1 MYQQWKD
8 VLCELREYRHK
19 KICCWASSFVLPS
32 PVERK
37 KKNIFN
43 FHVVL
48 LLLCQV
54 LSPSNMHTRFSTL
67 LWLEELNAESEMREF
82 TINGA
87 LLRKGA
93 VYLHLEVPGLSE
105 GRPNISIGEV
115 DIRDPLHCW

>member
-1 MYQQWKD
+1 MERKLTSYQQWQD
-8 VLCELREYRHK
+8 VLCELREYRHNNL
-19 KICCWASSFVLPS
+19 SSRR
-32 PVERK
+32 EKRE
-37 KKNIFN
+37 NIFH

-48 LLLCQV
+48 PLLCLSVQV

-82 TINGA
+82 TIHGA

-105 GRPNISIGEV
+105 GRPNISIGEG
-115 DIRDPLHCW
+115 DIRDFLHCW